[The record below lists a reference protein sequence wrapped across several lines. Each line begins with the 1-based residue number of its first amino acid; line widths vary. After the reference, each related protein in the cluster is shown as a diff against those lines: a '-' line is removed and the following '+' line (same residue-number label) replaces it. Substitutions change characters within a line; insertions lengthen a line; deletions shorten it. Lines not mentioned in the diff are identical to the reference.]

1 MISRANISK
10 ELTPNL
16 GNSKRRESMGMK
28 ITYKELNDKK
38 KTKKKDKK
46 AKGGMTL
53 VGLSPAEEKR
63 SGTASQAARKRS
75 MKKGGTAKLAAGGQ
89 GYKAREDES
98 IAMRIPRR
106 RSPRQLAAS
115 RDDSYGRWGSGATKR
130 GRINLS
136 SGGMAQHGHGAKLK

>member
-1 MISRANISK
+1 MPVFVT
-10 ELTPNL
+10 EV
-16 GNSKRRESMGMK
+16 
-28 ITYKELNDKK
+28 NDKK
-38 KTKKKDKK
+38 KKQKKDKK

-63 SGTASQAARKRS
+63 SGTASQAARKRN
-75 MKKGGTAKLAAGGQ
+75 MKKGGTAKKKGGTAKLAAGGQ

>member
-16 GNSKRRESMGMK
+16 GNSKRRKSMAK
-28 ITYKELNDKK
+28 IDR
-38 KTKKKDKK
+38 
-46 AKGGMTL
+46 
-53 VGLSPAEEKR
+53 VGLYPAEEKR
-63 SGTASQAARKRS
+63 SGTASQAVRKRS
-75 MKKGGTAKLAAGGQ
+75 MKKGGTAKKKGRTAKLAVGGQ

>member
-1 MISRANISK
+1 MA
-10 ELTPNL
+10 
-16 GNSKRRESMGMK
+16 
-28 ITYKELNDKK
+28 KK
-38 KTKKKDKK
+38 KTKKAFKEALGASSASREVNKTQK

-75 MKKGGTAKLAAGGQ
+75 MKKGGTAKKKNGTAKLAVGGQ

>member
-1 MISRANISK
+1 MA
-10 ELTPNL
+10 
-16 GNSKRRESMGMK
+16 
-28 ITYKELNDKK
+28 KK
-38 KTKKKDKK
+38 KSMKAFKKALGSNPASAEVNKTQK

>member
-1 MISRANISK
+1 
-10 ELTPNL
+10 
-16 GNSKRRESMGMK
+16 MGIK

-38 KTKKKDKK
+38 KPKKKDKK

-75 MKKGGTAKLAAGGQ
+75 MKKGGTAKLAVGGQ